1 MDLMIAPV
9 LAFMMNVLGGNAS
22 PSRFAQPTNR
32 FGDVPIATLA
42 TWHPRPVRGK
52 WFVTKNVTGSISVT
66 SPSAGLGPTCG
77 VACRNLCV
85 TGLDTGPPRPFV
97 ALGPCLHRTAPTV
110 TPDTVGLRQ
119 PLVRVSPFPS
129 KKNWART
136 QELPV
141 QVGLVVSTIV
151 TNAPLGPSPLVT
163 IMTLCFGSKDGSSA
177 RSSPQGFPVGSLLTL
192 VPRAQSSM
200 LVTARPVR
208 TVPNDCVGVASPSW
222 TGSMSVSR
230 LKTFRVESPSLT
242 QRLPS
247 LPPGVVGGVTTTPL
261 GPEAS
266 LKLLMRS
273 GSQQTDPTKPPLY
286 CPMGWSLMVSKT
298 AMAACDRSVT

>member
-9 LAFMMNVLGGNAS
+9 VAFMMNVLGGNAS

-32 FGDVPIATLA
+32 FCDGPSARLA
-42 TWHPRPVRGK
+42 TWHPSPVRGK

-85 TGLDTGPPRPFV
+85 TGLYSDPPRPLV
-97 ALGPCLHRTAPTV
+97 ALGPCLHLTAPVV
-110 TPDTVGLRQ
+110 TPETAGRGQ
-119 PLVRVSPFPS
+119 PVVTLSPPPS
-129 KKNWART
+129 KKNCART
-136 QELPV
+136 QELPR
-141 QVGLVVSTIV
+141 QFGLVVSTIV

-177 RSSPQGFPVGSLLTL
+177 RMSPQGFPVGSLLTL

-200 LVTARPVR
+200 LVILRPVR
-208 TVPNDCVGVASPSW
+208 TVPNDCVGAASPSR

-261 GPEAS
+261 GPDAS

-273 GSQQTDPTKPPLY
+273 GSQHTDPTKPPLT